1 MIPESGS
8 VSPSGREDWVSGSGR
23 AQRPGAQSPRSRLC
37 WEADAVRVGTP
48 RPSLSSGRWQLRH
61 REPVGIREK
70 VRGAAAPLGPS
81 CWWTA
86 SCPAHTACPA
96 QAPVWRFQHASRRAW
111 PPGREGLAPG
121 CQLSDGLPGWP
132 QTPHKTSPSVQGT
145 GDPSSGSQWVLETR
159 ARWGSFI
166 FSFGAVALI
175 EVGGVFLRQSFLE
188 PKFLRSEN

>member
-8 VSPSGREDWVSGSGR
+8 VSPSGREDWVSGRGR

-37 WEADAVRVGTP
+37 WEADSVRVGTP

-61 REPVGIREK
+61 RGRRCVAQPHPWALRAGGRPRVLPTQHVPPRPPCG
-70 VRGAAAPLGPS
+70 VSSMLPGGPG
-81 CWWTA
+81 
-86 SCPAHTACPA
+86 
-96 QAPVWRFQHASRRAW
+96 RRA
-111 PPGREGLAPG
+111 GRG

-132 QTPHKTSPSVQGT
+132 QKPHKTSPSVQGT

-159 ARWGSFI
+159 ARRGSFI